1 MFEQIESSPE
11 EASTKARIFYAL
23 VILIAVGAA
32 LIAWQQSRPTRAQ
45 IIADEVTATLNG
57 ETIALNIELE
67 ELKCD
72 SDLGGSSRANH
83 HWCHQ
88 RFADDW
94 LKWAIKYPE
103 LVKARLKK
111 AEILHATE

>member
-11 EASTKARIFYAL
+11 ATSRKVRIFYLL

-32 LIAWQQSRPTRAQ
+32 LIAWQQSQPTRAQ
-45 IIADEVTATLNG
+45 IVVDETTAILNG

-67 ELKCD
+67 ELKCE

-94 LKWAIKYPE
+94 LKWATNYPE
-103 LVKARLKK
+103 LAKARLKRAK
-111 AEILHATE
+111 ILDATE